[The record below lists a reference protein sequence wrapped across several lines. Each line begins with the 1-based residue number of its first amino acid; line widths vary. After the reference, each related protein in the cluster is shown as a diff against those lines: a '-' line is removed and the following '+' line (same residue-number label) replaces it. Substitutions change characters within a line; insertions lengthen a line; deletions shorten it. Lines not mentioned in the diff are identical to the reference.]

1 MAKQVPGARV
11 QPDPSGKPAPVAAQP
26 AVPKPATG
34 ATAHG
39 AQRPTKHPEPWR
51 GFSEAWERGFREV
64 YTVWLPRGRSSVSEI
79 AIGRWQTWVRWLG
92 SAYGLPLL
100 SIVVLA
106 ASGTRSFT
114 GDHGWLLFLLGT
126 INGGMFAAA
135 VLSWKYALLRAPTLD
150 ELLEPCANRES
161 LIAVISAGL
170 RHRYQLTLPLAF
182 AIVPW
187 IGLAASSSRWLHSPT
202 GVLVLLNSTWS
213 LALLGSVSY
222 WLFVPPVLVIR
233 LRACREVRLRWND
246 PAHTPGIRTLSE
258 GYAYPAIF
266 LALAA
271 FAVTVPGVVHHP
283 IFGRLLPFLWLWLVI
298 LALWVGVA
306 TQLSLYLIVRRFKLR
321 VLDDLAEDGSGLM
334 LAEHQSR
341 GIGALVRRDQELGA
355 VLSVYGSV
363 TAAPGLPYG
372 TALVVQYIAA
382 IIGSLV
388 AFLLQ

>member
-11 QPDPSGKPAPVAAQP
+11 QPDPSGKPAQQTAP
-26 AVPKPATG
+26 PATPE
-34 ATAHG
+34 AAHATTAHSG
-39 AQRPTKHPEPWR
+39 QQTAKQSEPWR
-51 GFSEAWERGFREV
+51 GFSITWERGFREV
-64 YTVWLPRGRSSVSEI
+64 YTVWLPRGRGSVSEI

-92 SAYGLPLL
+92 SAYGPPLL

-135 VLSWKYALLRAPTLD
+135 VLAWKYALLRAPSLD
-150 ELLEPCANRES
+150 ELLEPCPNRDS
-161 LIAVISAGL
+161 LVGVIAAAL
-170 RHRYQLTLPLAF
+170 RHRYQLTLPLAL

-187 IGLAASSSRWLHSPT
+187 ICLATYSSHWLHSPT
-202 GVLVLLNSTWS
+202 GILVLINSTWS

-233 LRACREVRLRWND
+233 LRTCREVRLRWND
-246 PAHTPGIRTLSE
+246 PAHTPGIRTLCE
-258 GYAYPAIF
+258 GYAYPAVF

-271 FAVTVPGVVHHP
+271 FAVTVPGLADHP
-283 IFGRLLPFLWLWLVI
+283 VFGRLLPFLWLWLVI
-298 LALWVGVA
+298 LALWVGIA
-306 TQLSLYLIVRRFKLR
+306 TQLSVYLIVRRFKLR

-388 AFLLQ
+388 GFLLQ

>member
-1 MAKQVPGARV
+1 
-11 QPDPSGKPAPVAAQP
+11 
-26 AVPKPATG
+26 
-34 ATAHG
+34 
-39 AQRPTKHPEPWR
+39 
-51 GFSEAWERGFREV
+51 
-64 YTVWLPRGRSSVSEI
+64 VWLPRGRGSVSEI

-92 SAYGLPLL
+92 SAYGPPLL

-135 VLSWKYALLRAPTLD
+135 VLAWKYALLRAPSLD
-150 ELLEPCANRES
+150 ELLEPCPTRDS
-161 LIAVISAGL
+161 LVGVIAAAL
-170 RHRYQLTLPLAF
+170 RHRYQLTLPLAL

-187 IGLAASSSRWLHSPT
+187 ICLATYSSHWLHSPT
-202 GVLVLLNSTWS
+202 GILVLINSTWS

-233 LRACREVRLRWND
+233 LRTCREVRLRWND
-246 PAHTPGIRTLSE
+246 PAHTPGIRTLCE
-258 GYAYPAIF
+258 GYAYPAVF

-271 FAVTVPGVVHHP
+271 FAVTVPGLVDHP
-283 IFGRLLPFLWLWLVI
+283 VFGRLLPFLWLWLVI
-298 LALWVGVA
+298 LALWVGIA
-306 TQLSLYLIVRRFKLR
+306 TQLSVYLIVRRFKLR
-321 VLDDLAEDGSGLM
+321 VLDDLAADGSGLM

-341 GIGALVRRDQELGA
+341 GIGALVRGDQELGA

-388 AFLLQ
+388 GFLLQ